1 LAVSAV
7 GGRLA
12 AGQQTTAATKLLAGL
27 DSPGTRRVR
36 GLIFLEHQGLGLG
49 LQDWVD
55 RIQHSIPITGEN
67 AKHAI
72 RMVPGDD
79 V

>member
-1 LAVSAV
+1 MAVSAM
-7 GGRLA
+7 GGREGWPLGGSKQLLLPNYWPA
-12 AGQQTTAATKLLAGL
+12 WTALGPAVSEA
-27 DSPGTRRVR
+27 
-36 GLIFLEHQGLGLG
+36 LGLG

-72 RMVPGDD
+72 RMVPSDD